1 MSTFLTRFVN
11 GNFKSK
17 ISKRTIAFSPSAAL
31 PLLHSTSRM
40 NPNASH
46 APCSTA
52 LIAPTVCFFFP
63 SAKPRRARLAASVGL
78 TDAVTTK
85 RQLKEKEDE
94 LEHVSL
100 RLVRE
105 EKRAAQLAENNQTL
119 RDELAAAHGAVQN
132 LSYTSSSAGNAELAQ
147 LRKEIAVRD
156 SRIQELEQKLEIAER
171 ERRNAEAGM
180 QRALRDAAAAAEKAQ
195 PALVDDKLVAT
206 NQKLRAQLVT
216 ERFKE
221 LGYVCAPPVNP
232 MLVVSCTLGV
242 ALCRLVSN

>member
-1 MSTFLTRFVN
+1 VRLPTRFVN

-52 LIAPTVCFFFP
+52 LIAPTACFFSP
-63 SAKPRRARLAASVGL
+63 SAKTRRARLAASVGL

-105 EKRAAQLAENNQTL
+105 EKRAAQLAEDNQTL

-156 SRIQELEQKLEIAER
+156 SRIQDLEQKLEIAER

-180 QRALRDAAAAAEKAQ
+180 QRALRDAAVAAEKAQ

-221 LGYVCAPPVNP
+221 LGCVCAPPVNP

-242 ALCRLVSN
+242 TLCHLASN